1 MINWENKITT
11 RRSLKV
17 KGPNLKTTKNA
28 RKQERGRQPT
38 GNGLLVTGSTRRG
51 PMNEKK
57 PRANR
62 AHHLLLFVSPLK

>member
-1 MINWENKITT
+1 MINWENKVTT

-28 RKQERGRQPT
+28 RKKEKGRQPAR
-38 GNGLLVTGSTRRG
+38 NGLLVTSSTRRG
-51 PMNEKK
+51 PINEKK

-62 AHHLLLFVSPLK
+62 AHHLQLIFFPH